1 MKLLIGWCIRGVLIA
16 AIVAAVMAWL
26 IWVGSSKDRDARI
39 DYLTAFW
46 WSWGVL
52 SAGVVTWFIS
62 DYLIDHDEWI
72 GP

>member
-1 MKLLIGWCIRGVLIA
+1 
-16 AIVAAVMAWL
+16 MAWL

-62 DYLIDHDEWI
+62 DYLIDHDDWS